1 MKCELCLMLGR
12 GHYAF
17 EKLPALG
24 EYPHTQQAPMMI
36 NECRVVQLVVT
47 LFQEAGHRLPGV
59 AQHEPGYRGIKPP
72 RFGDAAIFGVV
83 LGQQDEL
90 IAAAQRHVL

>member
-1 MKCELCLMLGR
+1 MECELYLMLGR

-24 EYPHTQQAPMMI
+24 KHPHTQQVPMVI
-36 NECRVVQLVVT
+36 NECRVVQLIAT

-59 AQHEPGYRGIKPP
+59 AQHELGYRGVKPS
-72 RFGDAAIFGVV
+72 RFSDAAIFGVV

-90 IAAAQRHVL
+90 IVAAQRHVL